1 LAGHNPLGFVRHF
14 NLDIPIGKILA
25 QGGFFVNEV
34 VLEGI
39 VVREPWKFM
48 DDLFFRLVIYRDSD
62 LPAKKLDLERDAGDY
77 INIRVNGGANGL
89 IHIRRGMRLRVHGFL
104 QSRDYRESLEE
115 FISKARK
122 SKSCADL
129 AVDIKACDLKQNQVL
144 IDRNV
149 VEAVARRIIV
159 LDAASPN
166 EKKNRSI
173 ERVTTGRHAE
183 AENDSSEKVSA
194 SGEINTTA
202 D

>member
-1 LAGHNPLGFVRHF
+1 L
-14 NLDIPIGKILA
+14 I
-25 QGGFFVNEV
+25 NEL

-122 SKSCADL
+122 SKNCADL
-129 AVDIKACDLKQNQVL
+129 VVDIKACDLKQNQVL

-166 EKKNRSI
+166 EKKTRSI
-173 ERVTTGRHAE
+173 ERVTTSRHAE

-194 SGEINTTA
+194 SGEIDTTA

>member
-1 LAGHNPLGFVRHF
+1 L
-14 NLDIPIGKILA
+14 I
-25 QGGFFVNEV
+25 NEV

-122 SKSCADL
+122 SKNCADL

-166 EKKNRSI
+166 EKKTRSI
-173 ERVTTGRHAE
+173 ERVTTSRHAE
-183 AENDSSEKVSA
+183 AENDSSEKVPA
-194 SGEINTTA
+194 SGEIDTTA

>member
-1 LAGHNPLGFVRHF
+1 M
-14 NLDIPIGKILA
+14 I
-25 QGGFFVNEV
+25 NEV

-77 INIRVNGGANGL
+77 INVRVNGGANGL

-183 AENDSSEKVSA
+183 AENGSSEIVSA
-194 SGEINTTA
+194 SGEIDTTA
-202 D
+202 E

>member
-1 LAGHNPLGFVRHF
+1 M
-14 NLDIPIGKILA
+14 I
-25 QGGFFVNEV
+25 NEV

-77 INIRVNGGANGL
+77 INVRVNGGANGL

-104 QSRDYRESLEE
+104 QSRDYRESMEE

-122 SKSCADL
+122 SKNCADL
-129 AVDIKACDLKQNQVL
+129 AVDIKACELKQNQVL

-149 VEAVARRIIV
+149 VEVVARRIIV

-166 EKKNRSI
+166 EKKTRSI
-173 ERVTTGRHAE
+173 ERVTTSRHAK

-194 SGEINTTA
+194 SEEIDTTA

>member
-1 LAGHNPLGFVRHF
+1 LSGNLFLISRLGRFWHKEVLLI
-14 NLDIPIGKILA
+14 ND
-25 QGGFFVNEV
+25 V

-39 VVREPWKFM
+39 VVRDPWKFM

-77 INIRVNGGANGL
+77 INVRVNGGANGL
-89 IHIRRGMRLRVHGFL
+89 IHIQRGMRLRVHGFL

-122 SKSCADL
+122 SKNCAEL

-149 VEAVARRIIV
+149 VEVVSRRIIV
-159 LDAASPN
+159 LDTAAQN
-166 EKKNRSI
+166 EKKVRTADRI
-173 ERVTTGRHAE
+173 KPVKHIE
-183 AENDSSEKVSA
+183 AENDSSEEVPA
-194 SGEINTTA
+194 SGEVDTTA